1 MLVVIGPVLT
11 RERGYTFD
19 FWSSGDGLRRGYI
32 YRRIEAA
39 YYARK
44 VEIRARDRADA
55 EETVTCS
62 TLDDFMRAKPEI
74 GRAYAAA
81 QEL

>member
-1 MLVVIGPVLT
+1 MDFVADIFTDVSRTHITHARSKSERAIGP
-11 RERGYTFD
+11 
-19 FWSSGDGLRRGYI
+19 
-32 YRRIEAA
+32 
-39 YYARK
+39 
-44 VEIRARDRADA
+44 DA